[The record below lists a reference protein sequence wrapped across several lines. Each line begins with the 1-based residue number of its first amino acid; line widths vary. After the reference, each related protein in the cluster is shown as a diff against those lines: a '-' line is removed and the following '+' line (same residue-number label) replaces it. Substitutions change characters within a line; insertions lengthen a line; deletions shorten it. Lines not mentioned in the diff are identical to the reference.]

1 MPVTTRREPLLGP
14 SPEVVRP
21 VAANTLSTLECTR
34 CGHRFPAGVDAF
46 ACPACHEGLVLV
58 ADRGLGHARPLA
70 RPASV
75 WDFAA
80 VLPAVPA
87 AYRTTLGEGGTPLI
101 SLSDPHLHREVW
113 VKNEGVGPTQSYKDR
128 FNAVNVSVARAM
140 GFRGV
145 ALISTGNAGLAA
157 AAYGAAAGLEVRVIC
172 PPGTPELIARGI
184 AAFGA
189 ELVVSPRGGARA
201 MLDAALADGFFPGS
215 RSVPASG
222 VTPFGAEGYKTIA
235 YEIVAALGRPPD
247 VVIVPVGGGDGI
259 YGIQRGFAEMKRAGD
274 IPSIPRM
281 VGVRTNASL
290 APSIAFDQVGWHA
303 VACVQRSGGSFV
315 NVTADQILAAVAALN
330 RVGIS
335 AEPAS
340 AASVAALVRDVATI
354 DDQVV
359 CVVTGGG
366 LKWGE
371 VLDGR

>member
-1 MPVTTRREPLLGP
+1 
-14 SPEVVRP
+14 
-21 VAANTLSTLECTR
+21 
-34 CGHRFPAGVDAF
+34 
-46 ACPACHEGLVLV
+46 VLV

-189 ELVVSPRGGARA
+189 ELIVSPRGGARA
-201 MLDAALADGFFPGS
+201 ILDAALADGFFPGS

-235 YEIVAALGRPPD
+235 YEVVAALGRPPD
-247 VVIVPVGGGDGI
+247 VVVVPVGGGDGI
-259 YGIQRGFAEMKRAGD
+259 YGIHRGFAELKRAGD

-281 VGVRTNASL
+281 VGVRTKASL
-290 APSIAFDQVGWHA
+290 APSIAFDEVGAHA
-303 VACVQRSGGSFV
+303 LACVQRSGGFFV
-315 NVTADQILAAVAALN
+315 RVTSDQILAAVSDLN
-330 RVGIS
+330 RAGIS
-335 AEPAS
+335 AESAS
-340 AASVAALVRDVATI
+340 AASVAALACEDVATV
-354 DDQVV
+354 DEQVV